1 VADQQPAPTTNI
13 NVPPKRKRP
22 MWQMAALGLI
32 VVCLVLGII
41 GSLAAPK
48 TNNTTNTTAGNVAA
62 NTPTSGSNQAA
73 ATQPTDTAAAAA
85 PAAPTNTTEPPTAT
99 AAPKV
104 AGIGDT
110 VTVGSWKVTVDKVAK
125 EAEVDWSGFKNM
137 EVAKGVFAEVFA
149 TVENTTNKSA
159 SVNSFD
165 WKLVDS
171 QGAEYDTC
179 SELGCYGYP
188 TQLKLETFN
197 KPIPPRTA
205 VKMLGMFDVA
215 KDAKGLMLVIERDTK
230 INLGDLP

>member
-1 VADQQPAPTTNI
+1 MADQQPTPTTNI
-13 NVPPKRKRP
+13 NVPPPKRKRP
-22 MWQMAALGLI
+22 MWQTGVI
-32 VVCLVLGII
+32 VFIVACVVLSVL
-41 GSLAAPK
+41 GSLASRG
-48 TNNTTNTTAGNVAA
+48 NSTNTTSSTGAA
-62 NTPTSGSNQAA
+62 NTPTSGSNQVAV
-73 ATQPTDTAAAAA
+73 TQPTDTAAAAA